1 MSNTGD
7 QNDPFPA
14 PQPPAYGPPPAPQPP
29 VPAQQNPY
37 AQPLPQG
44 PQGPQGPPP
53 GAPPAP
59 PPQVPG
65 GYGYPTPDTSGV
77 PGVPG
82 VPGAAYGSPPGG
94 GPGVAP
100 GPLPGAVPGIE
111 APRQGT
117 AASASASGWLWAV
130 GGAVAA
136 TAIGASVL
144 FATGAFSSEPAPQ
157 LKGYAYR
164 SDLCAAT
171 SLTPFEGAGYKAK
184 PSPGS
189 GTGSG
194 SGTPGAPSPSSPPNP
209 QHSGARM
216 TSMDSMWCN
225 VSLTADNAG
234 PTAGYASTWVYNS
247 ATLHKKADPAPE
259 FADIY
264 RSYEKQQTSVTYKVE
279 PVSGIGDE
287 AYLITRNGVP
297 GSNNNSYVILAVRDG
312 WMTYQSTWSSYT
324 PSSSGTKP
332 PTPAEIAT
340 MLETGTKETLKQ
352 LQR

>member
-7 QNDPFPA
+7 QNDPFPV

-37 AQPLPQG
+37 AHPLPQG
-44 PQGPQGPPP
+44 PQGPQNPPGPPP
-53 GAPPAP
+53 GAPSAP
-59 PPQVPG
+59 PRVPG
-65 GYGYPTPDTSGV
+65 GYGYPTPGT
-77 PGVPG
+77 PG
-82 VPGAAYGSPPGG
+82 VPGAAYGAPPGG
-94 GPGVAP
+94 GPGVP
-100 GPLPGAVPGIE
+100 PGALPVALPGIE
-111 APRQGT
+111 TRRQGT
-117 AASASASGWLWAV
+117 AASASGWLWAV

-144 FATGAFSSEPAPQ
+144 FATGAFSSEPDPE

-171 SLTPFEGAGYKAK
+171 SLTPFESAGYKAK
-184 PSPGS
+184 PSPGG

-209 QHSGARM
+209 QHSGTRM
-216 TSMDSMWCN
+216 NSMDSMWCN
-225 VSLTADNAG
+225 VSLAAGNTG
-234 PTAGYASTWVYNS
+234 PTAGYSSTWIYSS

-264 RSYEKQQTSVTYKVE
+264 RSYEKQQTSIAYKVE

-287 AYLITRNGVP
+287 AYLITRNDAP

-324 PSSSGTKP
+324 ASSSGAKP

-340 MLETGTKETLKQ
+340 MLETSAKETLQQ